1 MSTFED
7 RLLVELHNHRP
18 APRRR
23 TIPVAASVSAVAV
36 LAAGA
41 IALPGLLGTGAA
53 YAMTTEPDGSITFT
67 LKELRDLD
75 AATSAL
81 NEAGVP
87 AVVRAARADCED
99 TTVGARAPSDLL
111 EWPVGGDEGS
121 VRIHPSA
128 MPDGHVLGL
137 TAFEPKSTGKAGPVV
152 KVLLYDAPGPP
163 CFPLGKP
170 GPK

>member
-1 MSTFED
+1 MPTFED

-18 APRRR
+18 APRRAV
-23 TIPVAASVSAVAV
+23 PVAASVAAAAV

-41 IALPGLLGTGAA
+41 LALPGLLGAGAA

-81 NEAGVP
+81 NDAGVP
-87 AVVRAARADCED
+87 AVVRAASADCDD
-99 TTVGARAPSDLL
+99 TTTGERAPSDLL
-111 EWPVGGDEGS
+111 EWPVGGDAGS
-121 VRIHPSA
+121 VRIHPAA

-137 TAFEPKSTGKAGPVV
+137 TAFDGKAGPVV

-170 GPK
+170 GQK